1 MTQAMAEV
9 QPSSKTALGGAGV
22 ALHEDRHGD
31 RHHRLVIVALGP
43 VLVLVPGSTEEYFAW
58 TVAVPLTASMIG
70 AGYAAA
76 LPSILWAI
84 ALHEWL
90 RIRIMIV
97 AGLALTSF
105 ILLFTL
111 RDLSSFHLTE
121 GAGTA
126 IFVGWVWLVA
136 YVCLPPLNIVALILQ
151 ERARTPGDGPDAEP
165 VLPWTRIALVVWAAA
180 LAVFGF
186 LLLFAFSSMGGR
198 VAVGPQPIG
207 GRRDGTVAPDRCGGD
222 GWSAREGDYARIRV
236 LAPFFP
242 LYFALALVAVARSS
256 PDLIDGRGT
265 VWVALLAV
273 SAVVFAALMWIE
285 ERRRRLSLSAPGPAA
300 GMPDAPRDQPA

>member
-1 MTQAMAEV
+1 MTQAMHRTGS
-9 QPSSKTALGGAGV
+9 PTGTDLGGRVLRYTKIVMAIDITG
-22 ALHEDRHGD
+22 
-31 RHHRLVIVALGP
+31 LVIVALGP
-43 VLVLVPGSTEEYFAW
+43 VLVPGSTEEYFAW
-58 TVAVPLTASMIG
+58 TIAVPLTASMIG

-76 LPSILWAI
+76 LPSILWAL

-136 YVCLPPLNIVALILQ
+136 YVCLPPLNIVALVLQ
-151 ERARTPGDGPDAEP
+151 ERQRTHGDAAVVQP
-165 VLPWTRIALVVWAAA
+165 VLPWTRIAFVAWTAA
-180 LAVFGF
+180 LGVLG
-186 LLLFAFSSMGGR
+186 LLLMFAFSSLEDVWPWGLNRLAAGAMGQWLLT
-198 VAVGPQPIG
+198 VAV
-207 GRRDGTVAPDRCGGD
+207 AM
-222 GWSAREGDYARIRV
+222 GWAAREGDYARIRV

-242 LYFALALVAVARSS
+242 LYFVLALLAVARTSG
-256 PDLIDGRGT
+256 DLIDGRGT
-265 VWVALLAV
+265 VFVAVLAI
-273 SAVVFAALMWIE
+273 SAVVFGALMWTE
-285 ERRRRLSLSAPGPAA
+285 ERRYRASASTSASAA
-300 GMPDAPRDQPA
+300 GLPAPPGTQPA